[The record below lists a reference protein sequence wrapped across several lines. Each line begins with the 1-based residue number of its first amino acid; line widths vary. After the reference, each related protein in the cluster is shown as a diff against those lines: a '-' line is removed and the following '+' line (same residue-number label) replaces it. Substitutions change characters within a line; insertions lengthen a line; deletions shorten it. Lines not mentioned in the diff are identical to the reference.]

1 MVRMRHLVADH
12 YVDGSHLKFRL
23 NCSQLCSD
31 EEIKRIAAS
40 SSEEAFFP
48 LKRYSRGMIFAITVA
63 GSFISFNLNCRT
75 LGEVDTVPAGYLA
88 WGLLHGKGFD
98 LTPYAGDPEQ
108 LGKYIGDAI
117 LPGKNGR
124 YVSKSPPGSAVS
136 AIPVYTVASVL
147 TNSIPT
153 RSHMNTLGKQAAA
166 LYCALA
172 VGFFMIIVTRLFPT
186 AAVPATI
193 LFALGTTLW
202 STASQALWMH
212 GPATFCVCLGLWFLL
227 CPREALSPREAFW
240 AGLCLGLGVACRPTV
255 AILLLCVVL
264 ALAIGR
270 KWKLVLGLCL
280 GCLAPL
286 AALGLYNIH
295 YTGSLGTG
303 GYGEEAFRW
312 GTPLWLGLAG
322 LTVAPSRGLFFFTP
336 ASVLALVGT
345 YSLLRRSPAM
355 QEERRLILVGANA
368 GAAFTIILYAKWW
381 GWHGGWSYGPRFLT
395 EIMPI
400 VCLMFA
406 VAYSQLPKPRMR
418 WLAAALVALSVFTHA
433 LGVFGHYSRWNARHY
448 LGPYA
453 TDLFCFKDNQI
464 SACLYRAIT
473 EPRTLIGGKSVED
486 GAKTRQDFIQN
497 SDGRPPDDRR
507 ASPLPGGQPSKVV
520 F

>member
-1 MVRMRHLVADH
+1 MWTAA
-12 YVDGSHLKFRL
+12 HLKFRL

-63 GSFISFNLNCRT
+63 GSFIIFNLNCRT

-212 GPATFCVCLGLWFLL
+212 GPANILRLPGIVVPALPTGSTLTQRGILGWAMPWIGGCMPADRRDLIAL
-227 CPREALSPREAFW
+227 CCSGAGDRTKMETGSRTLPRLS
-240 AGLCLGLGVACRPTV
+240 GS
-255 AILLLCVVL
+255 
-264 ALAIGR
+264 IGR
-270 KWKLVLGLCL
+270 V
-280 GCLAPL
+280 
-286 AALGLYNIH
+286 
-295 YTGSLGTG
+295 
-303 GYGEEAFRW
+303 
-312 GTPLWLGLAG
+312 
-322 LTVAPSRGLFFFTP
+322 
-336 ASVLALVGT
+336 
-345 YSLLRRSPAM
+345 
-355 QEERRLILVGANA
+355 
-368 GAAFTIILYAKWW
+368 
-381 GWHGGWSYGPRFLT
+381 
-395 EIMPI
+395 
-400 VCLMFA
+400 
-406 VAYSQLPKPRMR
+406 
-418 WLAAALVALSVFTHA
+418 
-433 LGVFGHYSRWNARHY
+433 
-448 LGPYA
+448 
-453 TDLFCFKDNQI
+453 
-464 SACLYRAIT
+464 
-473 EPRTLIGGKSVED
+473 RTL
-486 GAKTRQDFIQN
+486 
-497 SDGRPPDDRR
+497 
-507 ASPLPGGQPSKVV
+507 
-520 F
+520 